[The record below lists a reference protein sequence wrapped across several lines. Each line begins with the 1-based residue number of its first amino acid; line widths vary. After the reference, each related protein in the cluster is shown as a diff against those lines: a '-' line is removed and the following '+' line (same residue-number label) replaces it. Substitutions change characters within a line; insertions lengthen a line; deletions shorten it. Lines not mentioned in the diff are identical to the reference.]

1 MRKKSKQVTAR
12 RQIKELHISMKALL
26 FDFDGTLLNTNDLI
40 IKTFMHILEERFPG
54 QYSPKDCMKFI
65 GPSLTETFE
74 QITPNEVDEMIEKY
88 RQWNQAHHDE
98 LVTEY
103 DGVVSTLEK
112 LKEQGIRLAVVS
124 TKRKDTVEKGLD
136 LMGAKHLFE
145 FWIGGDDVKNVK
157 PDPEPVLL
165 AIERLGVSKEDVMM
179 IGDNYHDI
187 LAGKNAGV
195 KTAGVSWSIKGE
207 DFLKQFNPD
216 YILQH
221 MVDLLTIVKES

>member
-1 MRKKSKQVTAR
+1 M
-12 RQIKELHISMKALL
+12 SMKALL

>member
-1 MRKKSKQVTAR
+1 
-12 RQIKELHISMKALL
+12 MKALL

-40 IKTFMHILEERFPG
+40 IQTFMHVLEERFPG
-54 QYSPKDCMKFI
+54 QYSPKDCMNFI
-65 GPSLTETFE
+65 GPSLKETFE
-74 QITPNEVDEMIEKY
+74 QLTPNEIDEMIERY
-88 RQWNQAHHDE
+88 RQWNYANHDN

-103 DGVVSTLEK
+103 DGVVDTLEK
-112 LKEQGIRLAVVS
+112 LKEKGIRLAIVS
-124 TKRKDTVEKGLD
+124 TKRRDTIEKGLE

-145 FWIGGDDVKNVK
+145 FWVGVDSVKNVK

-165 AIERLGVSKEDVMM
+165 AIEKLGVSKEDVMM

-195 KTAGVSWSIKGE
+195 KSAGVAWSIKGE
-207 DFLKQFNPD
+207 EFLKQFNPD

-221 MVDLLTIVKES
+221 MSDLLTIVEES

>member
-40 IKTFMHILEERFPG
+40 IKTFMHILDERFPG

-157 PDPEPVLL
+157 PDPEPVLI

>member
-1 MRKKSKQVTAR
+1 M
-12 RQIKELHISMKALL
+12 HMKALL

-40 IKTFMHILEERFPG
+40 IQTFMHVLEERFPG
-54 QYSPKDCMKFI
+54 QYSPKDCMNFI
-65 GPSLTETFE
+65 GPSLKETFE
-74 QITPNEVDEMIEKY
+74 QLTPNEIDEMIERY
-88 RQWNQAHHDE
+88 RQWNYANHDN

-103 DGVVSTLEK
+103 DGVVDTLEK
-112 LKEQGIRLAVVS
+112 LKEKGIRLAIVS
-124 TKRKDTVEKGLD
+124 TKRRDTIEKGLE

-145 FWIGGDDVKNVK
+145 FWVGVDSVKNVK

-165 AIERLGVSKEDVMM
+165 AIEKLGVSKEDVMM

-195 KTAGVSWSIKGE
+195 KSAGVAWSIKGE
-207 DFLKQFNPD
+207 EFLKQFNPD

-221 MVDLLTIVKES
+221 MSDLLTIVEES